1 MKRLYCI
8 NSNAY
13 YRFAFESVHNK
24 FKCQKISK
32 LSNIVCAN
40 NAGYFVN
47 AGYGNEIALN
57 WWKINDFNISLF

>member
-1 MKRLYCI
+1 MSYCI

-13 YRFAFESVHNK
+13 YRFAFESVHKK

-40 NAGYFVN
+40 NAGCFVN
-47 AGYGNEIALN
+47 AGYRNEIALN
-57 WWKINDFNISLF
+57 W